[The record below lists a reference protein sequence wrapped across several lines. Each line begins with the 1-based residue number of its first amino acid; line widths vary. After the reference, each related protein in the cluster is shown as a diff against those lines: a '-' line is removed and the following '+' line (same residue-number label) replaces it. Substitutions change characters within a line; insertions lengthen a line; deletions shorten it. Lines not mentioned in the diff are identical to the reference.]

1 MSDDEKKEPIP
12 LTDEGESELMYT
24 LADGYEIFL
33 MNCDILRGYPDGVL
47 SSVMNIPNAWLYSFR
62 NLDSITEDERNFLF
76 GTSLSLPVCGF
87 ISHLFYTEEFGIK
100 DIEEILPE
108 LYENPEQH
116 LELIREKLQD
126 ESEESLTFHDV
137 IEAALEEEYFEKLW
151 KEWMSPYD
159 GEWMNKVQHQMSKK
173 DATIAKNIFKT
184 VYVRRSGFFGSTNK
198 KGGFVAPSAAI
209 VDRLIEPIW
218 NDHICETFFTPN
230 LIKECPKTTALLVE
244 FIEKG
249 DEDSA

>member
-1 MSDDEKKEPIP
+1 MSDDEKKDPIP
-12 LTDEGESELMYT
+12 LTNKGESELMYS
-24 LADGYEIFL
+24 LPESYETFL

-62 NLDSITEDERNFLF
+62 NLDSVSEEQREYLF
-76 GTSLSLPVCGF
+76 DTNLSLPVCGF
-87 ISHLFYTEEFGIK
+87 ISHLFYTEEFEIK
-100 DIEEILPE
+100 HVAEMLPE

-126 ESEESLTFHDV
+126 EGEEILTFDDV

-159 GEWMNKVQHQMSKK
+159 GEWMLNVEDQMSKK
-173 DATIAKNIFKT
+173 DAPVAKYIFKS
-184 VYVRRSGFFGSTNK
+184 VYKRGFFGSTNK
-198 KGGFVAPSAAI
+198 KGIIVAPSPAM
-209 VDRLIEPIW
+209 VDRLIKPIW
-218 NDHICETFFTPN
+218 VKNICETFFTPN
-230 LIKECPKTTALLVE
+230 LIKECPKTTSLLVE
-244 FIEKG
+244 FIEKS